1 MAKLSQRAM
10 NNVVIVAM
18 LIMIALFNIDSLR
31 PQKDISEVRSLLPRN
46 AYVLKIE
53 HDENQLVRSGQQW
66 RQRSTEGNLSISP
79 DAQIGGWQEARLRYL
94 TSLKNDISNIEPLVV
109 VVWLAGETN
118 GRVYAFYPTSS
129 VTVVKVDNNWYA
141 LDNVSLSTLLPWI

>member
-31 PQKDISEVRSLLPRN
+31 PQKDIAEVRSLLPQN

-53 HDENQLVRSGQQW
+53 HDDNQLVRSGQQW
-66 RQRSTEGNLSISP
+66 RQRSTEGKLSISP

-94 TSLKNDISNIEPLVV
+94 TSLKNDISDIEPLVV

-118 GRVYAFYPTSS
+118 GRVYAFYPTPS

>member
-31 PQKDISEVRSLLPRN
+31 PQQDTSEVRNLLPQN

-53 HDENQLVRSGQQW
+53 HDDNQLVRSGQQW

-79 DAQIGGWQEARLRYL
+79 EAQIVGWQKARLRYL
-94 TSLKNDISNIEPLVV
+94 TSLKNDISEIEPLVV
-109 VVWLAGETN
+109 VVWLAGATN
-118 GRVYAFYPTSS
+118 GRVYAFYPTPSA
-129 VTVVKVDNNWYA
+129 TVVKVDNNWYA

>member
-31 PQKDISEVRSLLPRN
+31 PQQDTSEVRNLLPQN

-53 HDENQLVRSGQQW
+53 HDDNQLVRSGQQW

-79 DAQIGGWQEARLRYL
+79 EAQMVGWQKARLRYL
-94 TSLKNDISNIEPLVV
+94 TSLKNDISEIEPLVV
-109 VVWLAGETN
+109 VVWLAGATN
-118 GRVYAFYPTSS
+118 GRVYAFYPTPS

>member
-31 PQKDISEVRSLLPRN
+31 PQKDISEFRSLLPQD

-66 RQRSTEGNLSISP
+66 RQRSAEGKLLISP
-79 DAQIGGWQEARLRYL
+79 DAQIGGWQDARLRYL
-94 TSLKNDISNIEPLVV
+94 TSLKNDISGVEPLVV

-118 GRVYAFYPTSS
+118 GRVYAFYPTAS

-141 LDNVSLSTLLPWI
+141 LENVPLNTLLPWI

>member
-1 MAKLSQRAM
+1 
-10 NNVVIVAM
+10 
-18 LIMIALFNIDSLR
+18 MIALFNIDSLR

-53 HDENQLVRSGQQW
+53 HDDSQLVRSGQQW

-79 DAQIGGWQEARLRYL
+79 EAQMVGWQKARLRYL
-94 TSLKNDISNIEPLVV
+94 TSLKNDISEIEPLVV
-109 VVWLAGETN
+109 VVWLAGATN
-118 GRVYAFYPTSS
+118 GRVYAFYPTPS